1 MAQVHGTCVT
11 CWLRGGGERRH
22 WNRRCAKPGP
32 LGARGPRSRAPA
44 SGWPGDHQQEQP
56 GRVCKR
62 LQHLSCTAHQA
73 ALQVIHAGLYYPE
86 GSFKARFCSAG
97 AARLYKFAESRHVPH
112 WNCEKLIVAAEGL
125 LDGNMGKSVPA
136 RLHIPNRIAGQCW
149 ATCFSAILLADK
161 AGGSLEKHRG
171 ACKTDKLFTER
182 RDAHIVQQLGSLR
195 LQVRSRSSK
204 SVNVVLAVKDDSV
217 TSTR

>member
-1 MAQVHGTCVT
+1 MAHVSHVGSVVVGSGVIGTAVARSLARSGHEVLVVER
-11 CWLRGGGERRH
+11 LRQAGQGTTSRNSQAG
-22 WNRRCAKPGP
+22 CAKDC
-32 LGARGPRSRAPA
+32 ST
-44 SGWPGDHQQEQP
+44 S
-56 GRVCKR
+56 V
-62 LQHLSCTAHQA
+62 
-73 ALQVIHAGLYYPE
+73 ALLTKLYYPE
-86 GSFKARFCSAG
+86 GSLKARFCSAG
-97 AARLYKFAESRHVPH
+97 AARLYTFAESRHVPH

-125 LDGNMGKSVPA
+125 LDGNMGKSAPA
-136 RLHIPNRIAGQCW
+136 RLHIPDRIAGQCW